1 LGSPIA
7 NETKRGD
14 WAYSLGDLIMKRV
27 ILAASLI
34 CSVCQADDRVSVAI
48 PSEEERQVQDLLERL
63 KEAVNSEDAQ
73 AYLACL
79 TKSLAAK
86 QKQDVVV
93 RFMAH
98 DMEMEIEQCEVLESG
113 DSVVEFIAKYTL
125 YQDGQPTR
133 IISSVKAKRDGDI
146 LRVSK
151 EDVLSRAG
159 KNNRLSTPMARNV
172 QAQDLAANPCANGRC
187 PLPRNQ
193 VAEEAE
199 FPKGVSLFN
208 DEHGNPDPNGIMW
221 LPPGYLFR
229 KFPEK
234 YGVPQ
239 CVRARFAAEAKEQS
253 DP

>member
-1 LGSPIA
+1 
-7 NETKRGD
+7 
-14 WAYSLGDLIMKRV
+14 MKRI
-27 ILAASLI
+27 ILAASLF
-34 CSVCQADDRVSVAI
+34 CSVCQAEDRALMAI
-48 PSEEERQVQDLLERL
+48 PSDEERLVQDLLERI
-63 KEAVNSEDAQ
+63 KEAVDAENPK
-73 AYLACL
+73 AYLECL

-98 DMEMEIEQCEVLESG
+98 DMEMEIDKSEILESSESG
-113 DSVVEFIAKYTL
+113 VEFIAKYTL

-133 IISSVKAKRDGDI
+133 LVSSVKARRDGDI

-159 KNNRLSTPMARNV
+159 GNSRFSTPMARNA
-172 QAQDLAANPCANGRC
+172 QSQDLAVDPCANGRC
-187 PLPRNQ
+187 PLPRGP
-193 VAEEAE
+193 VAVEPE

-234 YGVPQ
+234 YGVPP
-239 CVRARFAAEAKEQS
+239 CVRARFAAEAKEKS